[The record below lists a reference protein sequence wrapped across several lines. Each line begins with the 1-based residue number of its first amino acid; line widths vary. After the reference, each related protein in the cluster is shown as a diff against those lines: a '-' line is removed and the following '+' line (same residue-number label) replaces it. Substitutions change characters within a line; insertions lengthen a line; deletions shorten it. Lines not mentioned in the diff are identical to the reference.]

1 MSHTQSSFMR
11 PMCPS
16 DKAEEDL
23 DPHKLQGT
31 WIMHGAN
38 AASSASNHLLLPLCQ
53 HRPGEEER
61 AQKERGRMGVGSR
74 GRKERGGVAL
84 RGLRKGAGIQ
94 KENWSGQRKER
105 KDRILKREKKR
116 GRVLKRVKRA
126 APKEMKGESCWR
138 GRGNKEE
145 KVEGDRVRSS
155 GGGWSSEGEVFYHRL
170 RANSETEGA
179 VNKQIDNTQTCSVGR
194 TLLSDCERSLQ
205 FSQYVRESSFYPNP
219 AQWKTVTGLLLN
231 LSLNQ

>member
-1 MSHTQSSFMR
+1 
-11 PMCPS
+11 MCPS

-23 DPHKLQGT
+23 DPHRLQGT
-31 WIMHGAN
+31 WIMYGAN
-38 AASSASNHLLLPLCQ
+38 AASSASNRLLLPLCQ
-53 HRPGEEER
+53 HRPGEEEW

-74 GRKERGGVAL
+74 GRKERGGGGAL

-155 GGGWSSEGEVFYHRL
+155 GGAGERVVKWRRGFL
-170 RANSETEGA
+170 PPFES
-179 VNKQIDNTQTCSVGR
+179 KQWDR
-194 TLLSDCERSLQ
+194 RSC
-205 FSQYVRESSFYPNP
+205 
-219 AQWKTVTGLLLN
+219 
-231 LSLNQ
+231 

>member
-1 MSHTQSSFMR
+1 MGLMQLAQPPTASF
-11 PMCPS
+11 C
-16 DKAEEDL
+16 
-23 DPHKLQGT
+23 HF
-31 WIMHGAN
+31 AN
-38 AASSASNHLLLPLCQ
+38 TDQEKKSEHRRREGEWGLEAGGERSA
-53 HRPGEEER
+53 
-61 AQKERGRMGVGSR
+61 
-74 GRKERGGVAL
+74 GGVAL

-155 GGGWSSEGEVFYHRL
+155 GGAGERVVKWRRGFL
-170 RANSETEGA
+170 PPFES
-179 VNKQIDNTQTCSVGR
+179 KQWDR
-194 TLLSDCERSLQ
+194 RSC
-205 FSQYVRESSFYPNP
+205 
-219 AQWKTVTGLLLN
+219 
-231 LSLNQ
+231 